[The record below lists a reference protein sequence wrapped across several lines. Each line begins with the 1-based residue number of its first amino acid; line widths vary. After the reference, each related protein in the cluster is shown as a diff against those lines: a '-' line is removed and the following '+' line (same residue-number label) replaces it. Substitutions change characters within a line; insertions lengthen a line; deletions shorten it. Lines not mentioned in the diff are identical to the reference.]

1 MKLKTLPKIYLA
13 YGALFIATAIWGVA
27 TSVIKLT
34 LNEISLFSFLFYR
47 FLIVCIIIL
56 PVIFI
61 EVKRNPIDFGDLPNL
76 ILLGLF
82 GQSAI
87 ILIFIGIK
95 YTSSIDAAI
104 LGVIGSVITFSAG
117 HYFYHEKIS
126 RPLKIGIATALTGTI
141 LVMLEPA
148 ITAKGVN
155 TSTGLRILGNFIVIL
170 YNFSFAAYIILSKRV
185 MGQNSDNLKKTSKFL
200 HIKPMRKIYSP
211 MLHTG
216 LTFYVALA
224 TIIPFFLL
232 ESFGYLGNSTVRTS
246 NFGLTAISGILYM
259 AVLSSIAAGY
269 FFEWGLKN
277 SHVFDTAIFGY
288 LTPLF
293 TLPASFLLLG
303 ETVTPIAVT
312 GASITLIG
320 VLIAEKHK
328 AWYTAEREKRYT
340 SKSF

>member
-1 MKLKTLPKIYLA
+1 MKKPLPKIYLA

-34 LNEISLFSFLFYR
+34 LNDISLFSFLFYR
-47 FLIVCIIIL
+47 YLVVCVIMLPIV
-56 PVIFI
+56 FI
-61 EVKRNPIDFGDLPNL
+61 EIKRNPIDFRDLPNL

-82 GQSAI
+82 GQSCI
-87 ILIFIGIK
+87 ILIFVGIK

-104 LGVIGSVITFSAG
+104 LSVIGSVITLSAG

-126 RPLKIGIATALTGTI
+126 RPLKIGIATALAGTI
-141 LVMLEPA
+141 FVMLEPA
-148 ITAKGVN
+148 ITAKGFNVS
-155 TSTGLRILGNFIVIL
+155 TSLRVLGNFIVIL

-185 MGQNSDNLKKTSKFL
+185 MGQNSDNLKKTSKLL
-200 HIKPMRKIYSP
+200 HIEPMKKAYSP
-211 MLHTG
+211 LLHTG
-216 LTFYVALA
+216 LTFYVALV

-232 ESFGYLGNSTVRTS
+232 ESFGYLGNSTVHTS
-246 NFGLTAISGILYM
+246 NFGITAISGIIYM
-259 AVLSSIAAGY
+259 AVFSSILAYY

-303 ETVTPIAVT
+303 ERATAVAIA
-312 GASITLIG
+312 GAGIILIG

-328 AWYTAEREKRYT
+328 A
-340 SKSF
+340 